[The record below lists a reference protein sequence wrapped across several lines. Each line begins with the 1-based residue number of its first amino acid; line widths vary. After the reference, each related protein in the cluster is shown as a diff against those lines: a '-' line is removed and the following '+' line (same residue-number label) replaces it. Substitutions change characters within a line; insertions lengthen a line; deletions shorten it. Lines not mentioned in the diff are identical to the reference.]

1 MTILALDTASYT
13 TGYAVYKKGSIRFYG
28 SIRLKNK
35 GKTHTE
41 RTQGRISQLYVKVCD
56 LISKHG
62 ITQIVAEDIFKDND
76 PRKKSAVEV
85 LAMCRGAA
93 ISANTQKELPAI
105 QYINPLRVKNH
116 IWGYTSCRKDH
127 REMTHNE
134 HKERMCN
141 AVERLGYILSADFN
155 GNRDNDAADAI
166 GILITYLNAHNIPM
180 TVTQN
185 GGV

>member
-85 LAMCRGAA
+85 LAMCRGAV

-105 QYINPLRVKNH
+105 QYID
-116 IWGYTSCRKDH
+116 RKS
-127 REMTHNE
+127 
-134 HKERMCN
+134 
-141 AVERLGYILSADFN
+141 V
-155 GNRDNDAADAI
+155 
-166 GILITYLNAHNIPM
+166 
-180 TVTQN
+180 V
-185 GGV
+185 